1 MITLASCLLWVVGL
15 AVSSCGSVPR
25 TEIGSLHCQYAFK
38 DGSFIGLFSFA
49 LGELPAPPGDPAQVD
64 LVYYFD
70 ADDCS
75 RGALFASDDEP
86 GSIVPVGVRPRSD
99 LAELKRPTDG
109 AETLAAISPVTND
122 EEGLAFWIR
131 TRDRGYVLVRLTA
144 VEEASYSDLQSG
156 RTPILKFEWL
166 VPAG

>member
-1 MITLASCLLWVVGL
+1 VLAL
-15 AVSSCGSVPR
+15 ALSSCRSDPR
-25 TEIGSLHCQYAFK
+25 TEVGSLRCQYAFK

-49 LGELPAPPGDPAQVD
+49 LGELPAPPVDPAQVD

-75 RGALFASDDEP
+75 RGALLGSDDEP

-99 LAELKRPTDG
+99 LAELMRPTDG

-122 EEGLAFWIR
+122 KEGLAFWVR

-144 VEEASYSDLQSG
+144 VEEASYADLRSG